1 MLLTIGLLTSV
12 TVTALSLDRNPPKG
26 KLYALLVAGSKGW
39 SNYRHQADVAHAYH
53 VLLDHGVAAKNIIVM
68 MYDDIATNEE
78 NPYKGKLFNSP
89 HGPDVYAGLK
99 IDYKGDSVTP
109 ENFQAVLRGDGDAVK
124 GGNGRVIQ
132 SNKYDRIF
140 VFFVDHGSTGLV
152 AFPNDILTVKQLHDT
167 LKDMHKNHK
176 YSQLVFYLGACEGGS
191 MFRGILEDD
200 IDVYA
205 VTSADYDELGFATY
219 CDNDL
224 DLPCLGAEFSVNWM
238 EDSDR
243 QDITLETL
251 GEQFELVKGL
261 TVLSHVRRY
270 GNMSIG
276 DEPVGWFQGFRKDM
290 LRTDKSSTKSGE
302 SHHHRISWP
311 SRDVEL
317 MHLQKMKLLG
327 IHSAAVNH
335 EISRIQEN
343 RRQIEEVFT
352 NLVHQLVFGRN
363 TRRQVLEEKS
373 SVINLD
379 CHDDVVRA
387 FDSICV
393 DVNKHDYA
401 LNYMYVLN
409 NLCTK
414 FNDSAKI
421 IGAMGGCCP
430 RIPCPARSRNCGRL
444 TLPGTEKLYKGK
456 LSSSPNGSD
465 VYAGLK
471 NDHKAVFNG
480 DRDAAKGGDGRVF
493 EM

>member
-1 MLLTIGLLTSV
+1 MLATISLLTSV
-12 TVTALSLDRNPPKG
+12 TVSVVSFDRNPPKG
-26 KLYALLVAGSKGW
+26 ELYALLVAGSNGW
-39 SNYRHQADVAHAYH
+39 YNYRHQADAAHAYH

-89 HGPDVYAGLK
+89 NGPDVYAGLK

-109 ENFQAVLRGDGDAVK
+109 ENFLAVLRGDRDAVK

-132 SNKYDRIF
+132 SSKCDRIF

-200 IDVYA
+200 ID
-205 VTSADYDELGFATY
+205 
-219 CDNDL
+219 

-290 LRTDKSSTKSGE
+290 LRTDKSSTKLSE
-302 SHHHRISWP
+302 SHPHRISWP

-327 IHSAAVNH
+327 LHSATVNR

-352 NLVHQLVFGRN
+352 KLVHQLVFGQN

-387 FDSICV
+387 FDSICI

-401 LNYMYVLN
+401 LKYMYVLN

-421 IGAMGGCCP
+421 IGAMRTICSET
-430 RIPCPARSRNCGRL
+430 RAQ
-444 TLPGTEKLYKGK
+444 
-456 LSSSPNGSD
+456 
-465 VYAGLK
+465 
-471 NDHKAVFNG
+471 F
-480 DRDAAKGGDGRVF
+480 F
-493 EM
+493 